1 MLVNNISGKKN
12 NGSITIEAA
21 IVLPFVM
28 FVCLLVFSLSS
39 IVYNHAKVQMLL
51 NQVCVELSYDSYM
64 FDELGVID
72 VIQDINKNSIG
83 DTLTMEDIKSF
94 SEVLLNNPLESMSFQ
109 LSGMNDYTNPIEFI
123 DVASSGLDIIGRSIE
138 YSRKIKD
145 TLVDEGLYYVTTT
158 YGRHYVEDK
167 LDTYLSD
174 AGIEMDFRIEHLELF
189 NYDDSGVV
197 IISYE
202 FEFPFK
208 ILKTSSIKLV
218 NSGYIHLFSGHGNYN
233 EKYHKD
239 IKTSSYGSGD
249 SLDNKDKDEDGFYK
263 KVYITDKGVKYHK
276 NPICFHIKVNV
287 MPIPLSM
294 VPTKEPC
301 SHCVNE
307 EIVSN
312 NVIVFTTLAS
322 SVYHSSATC
331 YSIYHNIS
339 ILSEKEAILKGYEP
353 CGTCSK

>member
-1 MLVNNISGKKN
+1 MLVNTISGKNN

-21 IVLPFVM
+21 IILPFVM
-28 FVCLLVFSLSS
+28 FVCLLIFSLSS
-39 IVYNHAKVQMLL
+39 MAYNHAKVQTLL

-72 VIQDINKNSIG
+72 AIQDITNKSIG

-94 SEVLLNNPLESMSFQ
+94 GETLLNNPLESMSFQ

-123 DVASSGLDIIGRSIE
+123 DVASSGLDIIGNSID

-158 YGRHYVEDK
+158 YGRYYVKDK
-167 LDTYLSD
+167 LDTYLHD
-174 AGIEMDFRIEHLELF
+174 AGIEIDFTIEHLELF

-202 FEFPFK
+202 YEFPFK
-208 ILKTSSIKLV
+208 ILKTSSIKQV
-218 NSGYIHLFSGHGNYN
+218 NSGYIHLFGGHGDYN

-249 SLDNKDKDEDGFYK
+249 DLDNEDKDEDGFYK

-287 MPIPLSM
+287 MSVPLSM
-294 VPTKEPC
+294 VTNKEPC

-307 EIVSN
+307 STASN
-312 NVIVFTTLAS
+312 NRIVFTTLGS

-339 ILSEKEAILKGYEP
+339 ILSEKEAILKGYEA